1 LLETIQHSTL
11 EFVAKFNRL
20 PNEATTLRGFLV
32 FPYTFNLPRVR
43 PFLSF
48 YLAYKTSGLVHWGR
62 NKTISIVN
70 IKLVR
75 INISLYYRAI
85 FIQESYTRKE
95 KDT

>member
-1 LLETIQHSTL
+1 
-11 EFVAKFNRL
+11 
-20 PNEATTLRGFLV
+20 
-32 FPYTFNLPRVR
+32 
-43 PFLSF
+43 
-48 YLAYKTSGLVHWGR
+48 LVHWGR